1 MVALK
6 WTDFPEAQAVPEGA
20 GLPAG
25 ALPCRPGVASGQ
37 TIRPRQASPTG
48 QTRPTG
54 RASWNGPD
62 EANGAHQLDGANRPH
77 QAPFD
82 LYRVSASR
90 RPRPCAGGGEPYW
103 RRYWRRS
110 PRQPPLQRR
119 GGLRPPQPDGGGPFS
134 GAGSVAVV
142 AIPGIGAAVW
152 AAGGRS
158 DGCGKAR
165 SRLMPP
171 LAGVYMAKPGDTIWG
186 IAVRFSGNSDPR
198 PLAYNL
204 EAQIGGAVL
213 QPGDQLTIPSAP

>member
-25 ALPCRPGVASGQ
+25 TLPCRPGVAPGQ

-54 RASWNGPD
+54 HTSSNGQTRPTVHTSST
-62 EANGAHQLDGANRPH
+62 GPTGHTRRHSTCTGSAHPAGRGLVPVA
-77 QAPFD
+77 APV
-82 LYRVSASR
+82 LAPVLAPVAPPAPPPKTR
-90 RPRPCAGGGEPYW
+90 RPTAAATRRRRTFFW
-103 RRYWRRS
+103 RRV
-110 PRQPPLQRR
+110 
-119 GGLRPPQPDGGGPFS
+119 
-134 GAGSVAVV
+134 VAVV
-142 AIPGIGAAVW
+142 AIAGIGAAVW
-152 AAGGRS
+152 AAGGR
-158 DGCGKAR
+158 
-165 SRLMPP
+165 LMAV
-171 LAGVYMAKPGDTIWG
+171 AGAEPSHAAFERVYIAKPGDTIWG